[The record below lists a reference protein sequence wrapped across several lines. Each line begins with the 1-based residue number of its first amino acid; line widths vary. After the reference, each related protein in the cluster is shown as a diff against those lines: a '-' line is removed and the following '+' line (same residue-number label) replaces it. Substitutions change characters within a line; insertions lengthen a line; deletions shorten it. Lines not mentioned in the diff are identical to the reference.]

1 MQTKHKTLLVL
12 SMLGA
17 LGTAPLV
24 SAAPDA
30 EQARPMGSVRAQP
43 RAPGRSTAGRS
54 PSSTVNA

>member
-30 EQARPMGSVRAQP
+30 EQARPMGSVE
-43 RAPGRSTAGRS
+43 RSHARRPKHCWPM
-54 PSSTVNA
+54 PSST